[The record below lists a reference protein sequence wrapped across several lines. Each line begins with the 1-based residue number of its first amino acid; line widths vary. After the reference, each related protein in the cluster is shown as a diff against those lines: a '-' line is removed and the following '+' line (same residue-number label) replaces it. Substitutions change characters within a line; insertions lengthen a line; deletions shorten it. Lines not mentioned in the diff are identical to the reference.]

1 MDSADD
7 RCGVLRADLAIA
19 AVLVGVVV
27 AVFGRSVGFG
37 FVNLD
42 DTDYV
47 TANPWVLQ
55 GLTAES
61 VRWAFTAFHSG
72 HWHPLTWLSLM
83 LDTTLFGPGPAARHA
98 VNVALHALNAVLA
111 YAFLVRATG
120 SRGRSAVV
128 AALFA
133 LHPLRVESVAWI
145 TERKDVLSGA
155 FFFLTL
161 LAWTAW
167 VRPGRRVD
175 EGRRVQLGDPGGGT
189 PGGGAPGAAAVR
201 YGLVLLAFALGL
213 LAKPMLVTLPAL
225 LLLLDVW
232 PFARWRRDS
241 VLRLVAEK
249 LPLFALVLASS
260 LVTLAS
266 QGAAGATAS
275 ADVVPLAARL
285 AGAAWGYLAYLGKT
299 LWPVELAAF
308 YPLRPVPAPEALSAA
323 AVVFAATAFFVWRG
337 RRVPAAAVGWA
348 WFVGML
354 VPVIGLVHVG
364 GQAYADRFTYLP
376 HTGLFV
382 ALVWTLADVLP
393 RRAARPA
400 AAAALAS
407 CAAVSFWQVGHW
419 RDSVTLFTRALAVT
433 EGNFMAHNNLGV
445 VLAEQ
450 GRIDEAAAHYA
461 SAVAANPAWPEAR
474 SNYGNVFAWR
484 GDYAAAREQYE
495 AALRVRPGFAMARN
509 NLATTYAVEG
519 DFERAAEHYRL
530 AVEADPGYADARFA
544 LADALERLGRI
555 DEALA
560 EYRRTL
566 AQRPGWEAVQARLAA
581 LEAREGR

>member
-1 MDSADD
+1 LLSADD
-7 RCGVLRADLAIA
+7 RRGATRADFAIA
-19 AVLVGVVV
+19 AALIVAVV
-27 AVFGRSVGFG
+27 ALFGRSVQFG

-55 GLTAES
+55 GLTADS
-61 VRWAFTAFHSG
+61 IRWAFTAFHSG

-98 VNVALHALNAVLA
+98 VNVGLHALNAALA
-111 YAFLVRATG
+111 WAVLVRATG

-133 LHPLRVESVAWI
+133 LHPLRVESVVWI
-145 TERKDVLSGA
+145 TERKDVLSGL
-155 FFFLTL
+155 FFLLTL
-161 LAWTAW
+161 LAWIGW
-167 VRPGRRVD
+167 VRRPSRLRY
-175 EGRRVQLGDPGGGT
+175 
-189 PGGGAPGAAAVR
+189 AAVA
-201 YGLVLLAFALGL
+201 GAFALGL
-213 LAKPMLVTLPAL
+213 LAKPMLVTLPAV
-225 LLLLDVW
+225 LLLLDIW
-232 PFARWRRDS
+232 PLDRWRRERAI
-241 VLRLVAEK
+241 RLVAEK
-249 LPLFALVLASS
+249 LPLFALALASS

-266 QGAAGATAS
+266 QGAAGATES
-275 ADVVPLAARL
+275 TDVVPLLARL
-285 AGAAWGYLAYLGKT
+285 SGAAWGYLAYLGKT
-299 LWPVELAAF
+299 MWPIELAVF
-308 YPLRPVPAPEALSAA
+308 YPIRAVSAA
-323 AVVFAATAFFVWRG
+323 EAAAAAIVLLLATGFFAWRG
-337 RRVPAAAVGWA
+337 RRTPAAAVGWA

-376 HTGLFV
+376 HLGLFV
-382 ALVWTLADVLP
+382 AIVWTIADALP
-393 RRAARPA
+393 RTLATA
-400 AAAALAS
+400 AAAVGLV
-407 CAAVSFWQVGHW
+407 CLAAVSVWQVGHW

-461 SAVAANPAWPEAR
+461 SAVAANPTWPEAR

-484 GDYAAAREQYE
+484 GDFAAARVQYE
-495 AALRVRPGFAMARN
+495 AALQVRPDFAVARN

-519 DFERAAEHYRL
+519 DFARAAEHYRL

-544 LADALERLGRI
+544 LADALERLGRTE
-555 DEALA
+555 EALA

-566 AQRPGWEAVQARLAA
+566 AQRPGWEAVLARLTA
-581 LEAREGR
+581 LEARQGKQF

>member
-1 MDSADD
+1 MT
-7 RCGVLRADLAIA
+7 RADLGVA
-19 AVLVGVVV
+19 AALVAAVV

-61 VRWAFTAFHSG
+61 IRWAFTAFHSG

-120 SRGRSAVV
+120 SRGRSALV

-133 LHPLRVESVAWI
+133 LHPLRVESVVWI
-145 TERKDVLSGA
+145 TERKDVLSGT

-167 VRPGRRVD
+167 VRPGRRVGD
-175 EGRRVQLGDPGGGT
+175 GRRVHLGAPGGS
-189 PGGGAPGAAAVR
+189 APGAAALR

-232 PFARWRRDS
+232 PFARWRRES

-249 LPLFALVLASS
+249 LPLFALALASS

-275 ADVVPLAARL
+275 ADVVPLASRL

-299 LWPVELAAF
+299 LWPVELAVF
-308 YPLRPVPAPEALSAA
+308 YPLRPVPATEAVPAA
-323 AVVFAATAFFVWRG
+323 AVMLAATAFFVWRT
-337 RRVPAAAVGWA
+337 RRTPAAAVGWA

-376 HTGLFV
+376 HLGLFV

-393 RRAARPA
+393 RRAALPA
-400 AAAALAS
+400 AAVATAAF
-407 CAAVSFWQVGHW
+407 AAVSAWQVGHW

-433 EGNFMAHNNLGV
+433 DGNFMAHNNLGV

-495 AALRVRPGFAMARN
+495 AALRVRPGFAVARN

-544 LADALERLGRI
+544 LADALERLGRT

-581 LEAREGR
+581 LATRQDQ